1 VTPETRYARL
11 QGDRI
16 AYQVLGGGPP
26 DLVLTP
32 GSFAHID
39 IAWEDPGISLF
50 CRTLASFC
58 RLIVFDRRGT
68 GLSDPL
74 PPDPLP
80 PWESYAQDLTAVLD
94 EVGAERTALLA
105 EIDAGP
111 TAIFFAATQPE
122 RTSALILSHTTAR
135 FVAADDYPIGIPA
148 EVAETLLAQMDQFWG
163 SEAMA
168 ALAAPSRAGDQ
179 RFRRWLGKLV
189 RAGASP
195 GAAQRF
201 MRAIVEVDVR
211 PALPLIQAPN
221 PGPAS
226 TGRPVHPYRAWTLP
240 RRAHPQGKVGRAS
253 RGRPDPHLGDTGA
266 CPGPHRGVPDRRP
279 PRRTANADPGH
290 GAVHRHR
297 GLHRAGQPA
306 GGPALAGAAGGAR
319 RAGPAAGRGV
329 RRPADQDHRRRD
341 GGDLRRTGTG
351 DPLRGRA
358 QRRAGGHRRP
368 DPGRAAH
375 RRG

>member
-1 VTPETRYARL
+1 MTPETRYARL

-94 EVGAERTALLA
+94 EVGAERAALLA

-122 RTSALILSHTTAR
+122 RTSALILSDTTAR
-135 FVAADDYPIGIPA
+135 FVAADDFPIGIPA

-168 ALAAPSRAGDQ
+168 ALVAPSRAGDQ
-179 RFRRWLGKLV
+179 RFHRWLGKLV

-211 PALPLIQAPN
+211 PALPLIQAPTLVLHRRDSQYIPIEHGRYLAEHIPRARLVVL
-221 PGPAS
+221 PG
-226 TGRPVHPYRAWTLP
+226 
-240 RRAHPQGKVGRAS
+240 
-253 RGRPDPHLGDTGA
+253 
-266 CPGPHRGVPDRRP
+266 
-279 PRRTANADPGH
+279 ADPTLVWETPELALDHIEAFLTGVRRV
-290 GAVHRHR
+290 APQR
-297 GLHRAGQPA
+297 GSWPRCCSPTSWTPP
-306 GGPALAGAAGGAR
+306 GGPAGWGTGAGGSCWR
-319 RAGPAAGRGV
+319 CTTSWPGGWSRSSAAS
-329 RRPADQDHRRRD
+329 
-341 GGDLRRTGTG
+341 
-351 DPLRGRA
+351 
-358 QRRAGGHRRP
+358 
-368 DPGRAAH
+368 
-375 RRG
+375 